1 MSRAGERQGDL
12 AAAIGLSQAQV
23 SRKQSGA
30 AHWSLDDVDLLAA
43 HYGLPV
49 LDLLAGPT
57 HAVGVLHGAA
67 PPAPVRGARPD
78 RPHLGV
84 DPRAGRRTRP
94 RTRPRAGSR
103 AGPRGRPGRR
113 AARAGTSPGAVRAV
127 RGDGLR
133 RGRRL
138 PPAPQRRGVRRRRGG
153 FGPVRPFARPVRP
166 GTALAGGRARARAR
180 TRTRA

>member
-1 MSRAGERQGDL
+1 MLGTEEVLRLTVAALMSRAGERQGDL

-67 PPAPVRGARPD
+67 PRLPSAATAPTGPTSESTPEPVAAPVPAPVP
-78 RPHLGV
+78 
-84 DPRAGRRTRP
+84 
-94 RTRPRAGSR
+94 
-103 AGPRGRPGRR
+103 
-113 AARAGTSPGAVRAV
+113 
-127 RGDGLR
+127 
-133 RGRRL
+133 
-138 PPAPQRRGVRRRRGG
+138 
-153 FGPVRPFARPVRP
+153 
-166 GTALAGGRARARAR
+166 
-180 TRTRA
+180 